1 MNRISAISPFSES
14 YAEARARFIDT
25 ARHAGLALTSHVH
38 PDLGHMG
45 ETLAM
50 DVARLGRPDALRL
63 LIVSSACHGVEG
75 YCGSG
80 IQIAAMQSAQWLGE
94 AAQAGVAVVFIHA
107 INPYGFSHTRRV
119 THENVDLNRNFQNF
133 AAPLPDS
140 SAYEE
145 VHPLLLPAHWPPDAT
160 CEAALQD
167 FIETR
172 GIKALQAAVTGG
184 QYTVP
189 DGLFFGGNAPTWSN
203 TTVRTVLRQHGSQAA
218 HLAWIDLHTGLGPCG
233 HGERGYAGKA
243 HDTATRERANRW
255 WGGNGATPL
264 MVLDDGSSVS
274 APLTGLMWG
283 AVYDECPQAQV
294 TSMAI
299 EFGTQ
304 PLLQVLQALRAEQWL
319 QMHPN
324 APADQAARIKRDLR
338 DAFYVDT
345 DDWKQKI
352 LTQALQAM
360 TQAVV
365 GLEGSR

>member
-1 MNRISAISPFSES
+1 MNRSGAVSAFSGN
-14 YAEARARFIDT
+14 YAEAREKFVT
-25 ARHAGLALTSHVH
+25 AVRQAGLELTSYFH
-38 PDLGHMG
+38 PEVGVAG
-45 ETLAM
+45 EALAL
-50 DVARLGRPDALRL
+50 DVARFGSATASRL

-80 IQIAAMQSAQWLGE
+80 VQVAALRDVDWLTQASA
-94 AAQAGVAVVFIHA
+94 AGVAVLFIHA

-140 SAYEE
+140 IAYEE
-145 VHPLLLPAHWPPDAT
+145 VHPLLLPAHWPPDAA
-160 CEAALQD
+160 CEAALQH
-167 FIETR
+167 FIATR

-189 DGLFFGGNAPTWSN
+189 YGLFYGGTAPTWSN
-203 TTVRTVLRQHGSQAA
+203 TTLRTALRQHGSQAA

-233 HGERGYAGKA
+233 HGERGFAGKA
-243 HDTATRERANRW
+243 NDAATRERANQW
-255 WGGNGATPL
+255 WGSNGATPL
-264 MVLDDGSSVS
+264 MMLDDGSSIS

-319 QMHPN
+319 QTHPQTLY
-324 APADQAARIKRDLR
+324 AQAAHIKRDLR

-345 DDWKQKI
+345 DDWKKQV
-352 LTQALQAM
+352 LSQSLQAM
-360 TQAVV
+360 NQAVE
-365 GLEGSR
+365 GLAQS